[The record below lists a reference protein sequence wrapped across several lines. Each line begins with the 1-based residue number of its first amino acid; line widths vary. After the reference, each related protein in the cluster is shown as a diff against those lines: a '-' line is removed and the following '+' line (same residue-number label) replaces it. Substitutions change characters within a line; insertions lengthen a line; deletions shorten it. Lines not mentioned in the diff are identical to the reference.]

1 MKAVTVIY
9 FALLSPTLCLS
20 QPSTSA
26 PKELENDDVC
36 KFLDS
41 ENQTF
46 ICQSD
51 KLTGIINATNRNQK
65 VTRIFP
71 HFQISKERTFLVI

>member
-1 MKAVTVIY
+1 MKTVTVIY
-9 FALLSPTLCLS
+9 FTLFSPTLCLS

-36 KFLDS
+36 KFLSSD
-41 ENQTF
+41 NQTF

-51 KLTGIINATNRNQK
+51 KLTGKINATKRNQK